1 MGDQEGK
8 WLAGGLISV
17 ATSQPPRVI
26 WAGEE
31 EVAVNK
37 EVAPLPHREGTGAG
51 VEALQGQDRSAHFGS
66 HLL

>member
-8 WLAGGLISV
+8 WLARGLVSV

-31 EVAVNK
+31 EVVVNI
-37 EVAPLPHREGTGAG
+37 EAGQCHREGTPW
-51 VEALQGQDRSAHFGS
+51 V
-66 HLL
+66 